1 METIKE
7 RYMAVPKFEDFLY
20 PFLLQLKDKDVS
32 NKEMKEILIRHFN
45 MNEEDCLLKTKGG
58 SAYQI
63 DDRIGWVRQW
73 LRRALFIEIPQ
84 KGVYR
89 ITQRGKDYLSNH
101 TDLRQNDLMEYPEYA
116 EYATGKP
123 SEKKKEQKTAEVA
136 NEELT
141 PTEQLEAAMK
151 KINDDLAADILQKAR
166 DLSPAKFEQLVLD
179 LLLAMG
185 YGGTNK
191 DLAKVTPISHDNGV
205 DGIIPEDALGLDKIY
220 IQAKRYKEDLSV
232 GKPEIQQ
239 FVGALNEQKASKGVF
254 VTTSSFTQGA
264 KDSAKNATSKIVLI
278 DGNAL
283 AQYMIEF
290 NVGVSKRKTYEVKR
304 IDTDYFEE

>member
-1 METIKE
+1 
-7 RYMAVPKFEDFLY
+7 MAIPKFEDFLY
-20 PFLLQLKDKDVS
+20 PFLLQLKDADMS
-32 NKEMKEILIRHFN
+32 NKNIREKLIGHFSLTD
-45 MNEEDCLLKTKGG
+45 EDLQMKTKGG

-63 DDRIGWVRQW
+63 DDRIGWCRQW
-73 LRRALFIEIPQ
+73 LRRALFIEIPE

-89 ITQRGKDYLSNH
+89 ITKRGADYLKTHS
-101 TDLRQNDLMEYPEYA
+101 DLRQADLLEYPEYA
-116 EYATGKP
+116 AYAGIS
-123 SEKKKEQKTAEVA
+123 SEKKTSGKGEVESTS
-136 NEELT
+136 EELT

-166 DLSPAKFEQLVLD
+166 EMSPAKFEQLVLD

-220 IQAKRYKEDLSV
+220 IQAKRYKEGLPVS
-232 GKPEIQQ
+232 KPEIHQ
-239 FVGALNEQKASKGVF
+239 FIGALSEQKASKGVY
-254 VTTSSFTQGA
+254 VTTSNFTQGA
-264 KDSAKNATSKIVLI
+264 KESVNKAASKIVLI
-278 DGNAL
+278 DGIAL

-290 NVGVSKRKTYEVKR
+290 NVGVSTRKSYEIKRL
-304 IDTDYFEE
+304 DTDYFEE

>member
-1 METIKE
+1 
-7 RYMAVPKFEDFLY
+7 MAIPKFQDFLY
-20 PFLLQLKDKDVS
+20 PFLFQLKDKDVS
-32 NKEMKEILIRHFN
+32 NKEMKDILITHFSLS
-45 MNEEDCLLKTKGG
+45 EEDCLIRTKGG
-58 SAYQI
+58 SAFQI

-89 ITQRGKDYLSNH
+89 ITQRGKDYLKNH
-101 TDLRQNDLMEYPEYA
+101 SDLRQTDLLEYPEYA
-116 EYATGKP
+116 EYAGP
-123 SEKKKEQKTAEVA
+123 SQEKKNDSKTEVDQSS
-136 NEELT
+136 EELT

-151 KINDDLAADILQKAR
+151 IINDDLAADILQKAR
-166 DLSPAKFEQLVLD
+166 EMSPAKFEQLVLD

-220 IQAKRYKEDLSV
+220 IQAKRYKEGV
-232 GKPEIQQ
+232 PVHKPEIQQ
-239 FVGALNEQKASKGVF
+239 FIGALSEQKASKGVF

-264 KDSAKNATSKIVLI
+264 RESVSKATSKIVLI
-278 DGNAL
+278 DGIAL

-290 NVGVSKRKTYEVKR
+290 NVGVSTRKIYEVKR
-304 IDTDYFEE
+304 VDTDYFDE

>member
-1 METIKE
+1 
-7 RYMAVPKFEDFLY
+7 MAIPKFEDFLY
-20 PFLLQLKDKDVS
+20 PFLLQLKDADMSSKDI
-32 NKEMKEILIRHFN
+32 KEKLIGHFSLTD
-45 MNEEDCLLKTKGG
+45 EDLQMKTKGG

-63 DDRIGWVRQW
+63 DDRIGWCRQW
-73 LRRALFIEIPQ
+73 LRRALFIEIPE

-89 ITQRGKDYLSNH
+89 ITKRGADYLKTHS
-101 TDLRQNDLMEYPEYA
+101 DLRQTDLLEYPEYA
-116 EYATGKP
+116 VYAGIS
-123 SEKKKEQKTAEVA
+123 SEKKTTGKSGVESS

-166 DLSPAKFEQLVLD
+166 EMSPAKFEQLVLD

-220 IQAKRYKEDLSV
+220 IQAKRYKEGLPVS
-232 GKPEIQQ
+232 KPEIHQ
-239 FVGALNEQKASKGVF
+239 FIGALSEQKASKGVF
-254 VTTSSFTQGA
+254 VTTSNFTQGA
-264 KDSAKNATSKIVLI
+264 KESVNKAASKIVLI
-278 DGNAL
+278 DGIAL
-283 AQYMIEF
+283 ARYMIEF
-290 NVGVSKRKTYEVKR
+290 NVGVSTRKSYEIKRL
-304 IDTDYFEE
+304 DTDYFEE

>member
-1 METIKE
+1 
-7 RYMAVPKFEDFLY
+7 MAIPKFEDFLY
-20 PFLLQLKDKDVS
+20 PFLLQLKDADMS
-32 NKEMKEILIRHFN
+32 NKGIKEKLIGHFSLTD
-45 MNEEDCLLKTKGG
+45 EDLKMKTKGG

-63 DDRIGWVRQW
+63 DDRIGWCRQW
-73 LRRALFIEIPQ
+73 LRRALFIEIPE

-89 ITQRGKDYLSNH
+89 ITKRGADYLKTHS
-101 TDLRQNDLMEYPEYA
+101 DLRQTDLLEYPEYA
-116 EYATGKP
+116 AYAGIS
-123 SEKKKEQKTAEVA
+123 SEKKTSGKNEVESSS
-136 NEELT
+136 EELT

-166 DLSPAKFEQLVLD
+166 EMSPAKFEQLVLD

-220 IQAKRYKEDLSV
+220 IQAKRYKEGLPVS
-232 GKPEIQQ
+232 KPEIHQ
-239 FVGALNEQKASKGVF
+239 FIGALSEQKASKGVF
-254 VTTSSFTQGA
+254 VTTSNFTQGA
-264 KDSAKNATSKIVLI
+264 KESVNKAASKIVLI
-278 DGNAL
+278 DGIAL

-290 NVGVSKRKTYEVKR
+290 NVGVSTRKSYEIKRL
-304 IDTDYFEE
+304 DTDYFEE

>member
-1 METIKE
+1 
-7 RYMAVPKFEDFLY
+7 MAIPKFEDFLY
-20 PFLLQLKDKDVS
+20 PFLLQLKDAVMS
-32 NKEMKEILIRHFN
+32 NKDIKEKLVGHFSLTD
-45 MNEEDCLLKTKGG
+45 EDLQMKTKGG

-63 DDRIGWVRQW
+63 DDRIGWCRQW
-73 LRRALFIEIPQ
+73 LRRALFIEIPE

-89 ITQRGKDYLSNH
+89 ITKRGADYLKTHS
-101 TDLRQNDLMEYPEYA
+101 DLRQTDLLEYPEYA
-116 EYATGKP
+116 AYAGIS
-123 SEKKKEQKTAEVA
+123 SEKKTSGKSEVESS

-166 DLSPAKFEQLVLD
+166 EMSPAKFEQLVLD

-220 IQAKRYKEDLSV
+220 IQAKRYKEGLPVS
-232 GKPEIQQ
+232 KPEIHQ
-239 FVGALNEQKASKGVF
+239 FIGALSEQKASKGVF
-254 VTTSSFTQGA
+254 VTTSNFTQGA
-264 KDSAKNATSKIVLI
+264 KESVNKAASKIVLI
-278 DGNAL
+278 DGIAL

-290 NVGVSKRKTYEVKR
+290 NVGVSTRKSYEIKRL
-304 IDTDYFEE
+304 DTDYFEE

>member
-1 METIKE
+1 
-7 RYMAVPKFEDFLY
+7 MAIPKFQDFLY
-20 PFLLQLKDKDVS
+20 PFLFQLKDKDVS
-32 NKEMKEILIRHFN
+32 NKEMKDILISHFSLT
-45 MNEEDCLLKTKGG
+45 EEDCLMKTKGG
-58 SAYQI
+58 SALQL

-89 ITQRGKDYLSNH
+89 ITQRGKDYLKSH
-101 TDLRQNDLMEYPEYA
+101 LDLRQSDLLAYPEFA
-116 EYATGKP
+116 EYSGTSQEKRDATKDG
-123 SEKKKEQKTAEVA
+123 AEPTT
-136 NEELT
+136 EELT

-166 DLSPAKFEQLVLD
+166 EMSPAKFEQLVLD

-185 YGGTNK
+185 YGGSNK

-220 IQAKRYKEDLSV
+220 IQAKRYKEGAPV
-232 GKPEIQQ
+232 HKPEIQQ
-239 FVGALNEQKASKGVF
+239 FIGALSEQKASKGVF
-254 VTTSSFTQGA
+254 VTTSTFTQGA
-264 KDSAKNATSKIVLI
+264 RESVSKATSKIVLI
-278 DGNAL
+278 DGIAL
-283 AQYMIEF
+283 AKYMIEF
-290 NVGVSKRKTYEVKR
+290 NVGVSTRKTYEVKR

>member
-1 METIKE
+1 
-7 RYMAVPKFEDFLY
+7 MAIPKFEDFLY
-20 PFLLQLKDKDVS
+20 PFLLQLKDADMS
-32 NKEMKEILIRHFN
+32 NKNIREKLIGHFSLTD
-45 MNEEDCLLKTKGG
+45 EDLQMKTKGG

-63 DDRIGWVRQW
+63 DDRIGWCRQW
-73 LRRALFIEIPQ
+73 LRRALFIEIPE

-89 ITQRGKDYLSNH
+89 ITKRGADYLKTHS
-101 TDLRQNDLMEYPEYA
+101 DLRQTDLLEYPEYA
-116 EYATGKP
+116 AYAGIS
-123 SEKKKEQKTAEVA
+123 SEKKTSGKSAIESSS
-136 NEELT
+136 EELT

-166 DLSPAKFEQLVLD
+166 EMSPAKFEQLVLD

-220 IQAKRYKEDLSV
+220 IQAKRYKEGLPVS
-232 GKPEIQQ
+232 KPEIHQ
-239 FVGALNEQKASKGVF
+239 FIGALSEQKASKGVF
-254 VTTSSFTQGA
+254 VTTSNFTQGA
-264 KDSAKNATSKIVLI
+264 KESVNKAASKIVLI
-278 DGNAL
+278 DGIAL

-290 NVGVSKRKTYEVKR
+290 NVGVSTRKSYEIKRL
-304 IDTDYFEE
+304 DTDYFEE

>member
-1 METIKE
+1 
-7 RYMAVPKFEDFLY
+7 MAIPKFQDFLY
-20 PFLLQLKDKDVS
+20 PFLLQLKDADMS
-32 NKEMKEILIRHFN
+32 NKDIKEKLIGHFSLTD
-45 MNEEDCLLKTKGG
+45 EDLQMKTKGG

-63 DDRIGWVRQW
+63 DDRIGWCRQW
-73 LRRALFIEIPQ
+73 LRRALFIEIPE

-89 ITQRGKDYLSNH
+89 ITKRGADYLKTHS
-101 TDLRQNDLMEYPEYA
+101 DLRQTDLLEYPEYA
-116 EYATGKP
+116 AYACIS
-123 SEKKKEQKTAEVA
+123 SEKKTSGKSAIESSS
-136 NEELT
+136 EELT

-166 DLSPAKFEQLVLD
+166 EMSPAKFEQLVLD

-220 IQAKRYKEDLSV
+220 IQAKRYKEGLPVS
-232 GKPEIQQ
+232 KPEIHQ
-239 FVGALNEQKASKGVF
+239 FIGALSEQKASKGVF
-254 VTTSSFTQGA
+254 VTTSNFTQGA
-264 KDSAKNATSKIVLI
+264 KESVNKAASKIVLI
-278 DGNAL
+278 DGIAL

-290 NVGVSKRKTYEVKR
+290 NVGVSTRKSYEIKRL
-304 IDTDYFEE
+304 DTDYFEE